1 MPSYPVS
8 ESAAPRRVNIV
19 QRRVAKERAITLGPE
34 LAAAFGIGQDVR
46 VSSQTCVEQLRTDGY
61 VVLPDLVGTR
71 ELDRIKRQLA
81 PHLESAPLGR
91 NDFEGL
97 RSQRLYALLAK
108 APAVVDLVIHPEV
121 LAVLDEVLGPAYLL
135 SANIA
140 INVHP
145 GETAQMLHADDGFCP
160 LPRPRRALGVS
171 AIWAIDDF
179 TDTNGATEILPGSH
193 LPGDEVVA
201 PDDARIRKIE
211 MGAGSVVVFFG
222 TTLHRGGA
230 NRSNETRLGITPQY
244 CEGWIRQ
251 IENMAL
257 AIPRSIAASLPS
269 RAQDLLYGIYPP
281 FIGYVDGRDPRH
293 AVEAR
298 QRD

>member
-1 MPSYPVS
+1 MCAVGTGVS
-8 ESAAPRRVNIV
+8 
-19 QRRVAKERAITLGPE
+19 
-34 LAAAFGIGQDVR
+34 
-46 VSSQTCVEQLRTDGY
+46 VEKIRTDGY
-61 VVLPDLVGTR
+61 VVLPDLVGLG
-71 ELDRIKRQLA
+71 ELDRIRRQLA
-81 PHLESAPLGR
+81 PHLSGAPFGR
-91 NDFEGL
+91 NDFEGS

-121 LAVLDEVLGPAYLL
+121 LAVIDELLAPSYLL

-179 TDTNGATEILPGSH
+179 TATNGATEILPGSH
-193 LPGDEVVA
+193 LFGNEVVA
-201 PDDARIRKIE
+201 PDDARIRTIE
-211 MGAGSVVVFFG
+211 MSAGSAVVFFG

-230 NRSNETRLGITPQY
+230 NRSNDTRLGITPQY
-244 CEGWIRQ
+244 CEGWSRQ

-257 AIPRSIAASLPS
+257 ATPPSVASSLPPS
-269 RAQDLLYGIYPP
+269 AQRLLYGIYPRSSAMSTDA
-281 FIGYVDGRDPRH
+281 IRADC
-293 AVEAR
+293 
-298 QRD
+298 

>member
-1 MPSYPVS
+1 
-8 ESAAPRRVNIV
+8 
-19 QRRVAKERAITLGPE
+19 
-34 LAAAFGIGQDVR
+34 VR
-46 VSSQTCVEQLRTDGY
+46 VGTQAFVEQLRTDGY
-61 VVLPDLVGTR
+61 VVLPDLVGTS

-81 PHLESAPLGR
+81 PHLANAPFGR

-108 APAVVDLVIHPEV
+108 APAVADLVIHPVV
-121 LAVLDEVLGPAYLL
+121 LAVLDELLAPSYLL

-145 GETAQMLHADDGFCP
+145 GETAQMLHADDGFCA
-160 LPRPRRALGVS
+160 LARPRRFLGVS

-179 TDTNGATEILPGSH
+179 TGSNGATEILPGSH
-193 LPGDEVVA
+193 LFGDEVVA
-201 PDDARIRKIE
+201 HDDARIRTIE
-211 MGAGSVVVFFG
+211 MSAGSVVVFCG

-230 NRSNETRLGITPQY
+230 NYSNETRLGITPQY
-244 CEGWIRQ
+244 CEGWLRQ

-257 AIPRSIAASLPS
+257 AIPSRIASSLPP

-281 FIGYVDGRDPRH
+281 FIGYVDGRDPRRVLDDP
-293 AVEAR
+293 AG
-298 QRD
+298 

>member
-1 MPSYPVS
+1 VG
-8 ESAAPRRVNIV
+8 AV
-19 QRRVAKERAITLGPE
+19 L
-34 LAAAFGIGQDVR
+34 
-46 VSSQTCVEQLRTDGY
+46 VEQIRTDGY
-61 VVLPDLVGTR
+61 LVIPDLVGAK
-71 ELDRIKRQLA
+71 ELDRIRRQLA
-81 PHLESAPLGR
+81 PHLDGAPFGR

-97 RSQRLYALLAK
+97 RSQRLYALLTK
-108 APAVVDLVIHPEV
+108 VPAVVDLVVHPEV
-121 LAVLDEVLGPAYLL
+121 LAILDELLEPSYLL

-145 GETAQMLHADDGFCP
+145 GETAQMLHADDAFCR
-160 LPRPRRALGVS
+160 LRRPRRALGVS

-179 TDTNGATEILPGSH
+179 TDTNGATEIVPGSH
-193 LPGDEVVA
+193 LFGDEVVA
-201 PDDARIRKIE
+201 QDDARIRTIE
-211 MGAGSVVVFFG
+211 MAAGSVVMFFG

-257 AIPRSIAASLPS
+257 ATPPNVASSLPS

-281 FIGYVDGRDPRH
+281 FIGYVDGRDPRRPR
-293 AVEAR
+293 EAR
-298 QRD
+298 RD